1 MNNLRKIQYV
11 IVAILVT
18 MLIEGVATL
27 GLAFDFSKYNFLAYV
42 VQIMIYSL
50 AVIIALRAVEED

>member
-11 IVAILVT
+11 LVAILVT

>member
-11 IVAILVT
+11 LVAILVT
-18 MLIEGVATL
+18 MLIEGIGTL

-50 AVIIALRAVEED
+50 AIIIALRVAEED

>member
-1 MNNLRKIQYV
+1 MNTLRKIQYV
-11 IVAILVT
+11 LVAILVT

>member
-11 IVAILVT
+11 LVAILVT

-27 GLAFDFSKYNFLAYV
+27 GLAFDFSKYTFLAYV

-50 AVIIALRAVEED
+50 AVIIALRATEED

>member
-11 IVAILVT
+11 LVAILVT
-18 MLIEGVATL
+18 MLIEGIGTL

-50 AVIIALRAVEED
+50 AVIIALRLAEED

>member
-11 IVAILVT
+11 LVAILVT
-18 MLIEGVATL
+18 MLIEGVGSL

-50 AVIIALRAVEED
+50 AVIIALRAAEED

>member
-11 IVAILVT
+11 LVAILVT
-18 MLIEGVATL
+18 MLIEGIGSL

-50 AVIIALRAVEED
+50 AVIIALRAAEED